1 MEGIK
6 EKVFEII
13 RNISEKE
20 EIQETD
26 SLESDVGLDSL
37 KMVMLLIDIEENFD
51 IELDESDMNPF
62 DLQTV
67 NDVIKLVE
75 RYCNEK

>member
-1 MEGIK
+1 MEAIK

-13 RNISEKE
+13 KDISEKE

-26 SLESDVGLDSL
+26 SLETDVGLDSL
-37 KMVMLLIDIEENFD
+37 KMVMLLIDIEESFG

-62 DLQTV
+62 DLKTV
-67 NDVIKLVE
+67 NDVIKLVKK
-75 RYCNEK
+75 YCNEK

>member
-1 MEGIK
+1 MEVIK

-13 RNISEKE
+13 KDISEKE

-26 SLESDVGLDSL
+26 SLETDVGLDSL
-37 KMVMLLIDIEENFD
+37 KMVMLLISIEERFA

-62 DLQTV
+62 DLQTI
-67 NDVIKLVE
+67 NDVVKLVE
-75 RYCNEK
+75 KYCNEK

>member
-6 EKVFEII
+6 EKIFEII
-13 RNISEKE
+13 RDISEKE

-26 SLESDVGLDSL
+26 NLEADVGLDSL
-37 KMVMLLIDIEENFD
+37 KMVMLLIDIEEGFV

-67 NDVIKLVE
+67 NDVIKLAE

>member
-13 RNISEKE
+13 RDISEKE

-26 SLESDVGLDSL
+26 SLETDVGLDSL
-37 KMVMLLIDIEENFD
+37 KMVMLLIDIEESFE